1 LIKAKPRLIPIVY
14 MEVLMNTE
22 IHKMKAGMFSA
33 APAKIVCTLGVFCTI
48 CTIGTLCACSG
59 LSFRSLGYRYT
70 PGIYEGTAYGF
81 RGQIR
86 AVVQVDENGIAG
98 IELSHEDDGEIGG
111 AAMEELLELVLEGG
125 STEDIDAVTGATE
138 SSLGFLAAVDD
149 ALSKATAKAA
159 TGARTGKEGN
169 TMLD

>member
-1 LIKAKPRLIPIVY
+1 

-22 IHKMKAGMFSA
+22 IHRIKTVMFSV
-33 APAKIVCTLGVFCTI
+33 APIRIVCTLGVFCAI
-48 CTIGTLCACSG
+48 CTIGTFCACSG

-70 PGIYEGTAYGF
+70 PGIYEGTAQGF
-81 RGQIR
+81 RGRIR
-86 AVVQVDENGIAG
+86 AAVQVDENGIAG

-111 AAMEELLELVLEGG
+111 AAMEELLELVLEGN

-138 SSLGFLAAVDD
+138 SSLGFLSAVDD
-149 ALSKATAKAA
+149 ALAKATAK
-159 TGARTGKEGN
+159 TRTGKEEN